1 MNPIDTDKQAAAEAT
16 KSKYLGVLM
25 ICGSFRVRYN
35 KLVEELQNNFIKANS
50 DYPSNTTEAYNLL
63 LNYKTSYKPP
73 TISVDD

>member
-1 MNPIDTDKQAAAEAT
+1 
-16 KSKYLGVLM
+16 M